1 MNEVAWNLV
10 VELEKLRKEQR
21 ETPWEPIPLYIHV
34 DVPQAPSKLP
44 NNLEQDFNDNPGY
57 VIIEL

>member
-21 ETPWEPIPLYIHV
+21 ETLWEPEPLYIQI
-34 DVPQAPSKLP
+34 DVPQTPNKLP
-44 NNLEQDFNDNPGY
+44 NNLDQDFNDSPGY